1 MQFFYTLNSC
11 TKSALETNHDIIIS
25 ALQLIHGSINKYV
38 TSRFQL
44 KLKISLN
51 FSCKAKFLFSI
62 TLPRTYT
69 PSLFLK
75 KKKIP
80 IIQQRERPR
89 AEKAKVASFIR
100 SAGLRRTESES
111 QRPFPAN
118 SCADRATSRGI
129 RKRRIDGQGGW

>member
-1 MQFFYTLNSC
+1 MQSQILIFHNSA
-11 TKSALETNHDIIIS
+11 THV
-25 ALQLIHGSINKYV
+25 Y
-38 TSRFQL
+38 
-44 KLKISLN
+44 SL
-51 FSCKAKFLFSI
+51 
-62 TLPRTYT
+62 
-69 PSLFLK
+69 SLSE